1 MRVAYLVSRFPTVSE
16 TFVLR
21 ELDAVAADPRID
33 AELHALFPPPCEAV
47 VHPAALAWVP
57 RLHRPTPV
65 SGVRALAW
73 WLVRHPR
80 RTLSTLAIVTAGYA
94 RVPRVLPRA
103 LATVALACAHARG
116 LRADH
121 VHAHFASYPALAAWV
136 AWRLTG
142 TPYSFTAH
150 AHDLFIHQA
159 MLARKAADAAFVVAI
174 SEFNRRFLREH
185 AGTGPAVHVV
195 HCGVE
200 PERFPFRERR
210 PGSPPRL
217 VCVATLKAQKGQ
229 AVLLRALA
237 ALPAA
242 RLDLVGDGPDRARLE
257 AEAVRLGVT
266 ERVRFHGSL
275 PEAGVAEVLAAADV
289 FVLPSVIAPDGD
301 MEGIPVALMEA
312 LASGVPAVATRQSG
326 VPELVRDGETGFLAE
341 PGDADS
347 LREAIARAL
356 ESSTAA
362 AGRELVE
369 REFDQRRSARRLVEL
384 FSGDGGSSGR
394 SAG

>member
-1 MRVAYLVSRFPTVSE
+1 MRVAYFVSRFPTVSE

-21 ELDAVAADPRID
+21 ELDAVAAELDV
-33 AELHALFPPPCEAV
+33 ELHALFPPPDETV

-57 RLHRPTPV
+57 RLHRPTPLA
-65 SGVRALAW
+65 GVRALGW
-73 WLVRHPR
+73 WLMRRPR
-80 RTLSTLAIVTAGYA
+80 RTLATLAVVTAEYA
-94 RVPRVLPRA
+94 RVPRVLGRA
-103 LATVALACAHARG
+103 LATVALACAHART
-116 LRADH
+116 LRVDH

-159 MLARKAADAAFVVAI
+159 MLARKAADASFVVAI
-174 SEFNRRFLREH
+174 SDFNRRFLREH
-185 AGTGPAVHVV
+185 AGASPAVHVV

-200 PERFPFRERR
+200 PERFPFRPRT
-210 PGSPPRL
+210 PATPPRL
-217 VCVATLKAQKGQ
+217 VCVATLKSQKGQ

-237 ALPAA
+237 SLPGA
-242 RLDLVGDGPDRARLE
+242 RLDLVGDGPDRAGLE
-257 AEAVRLGVT
+257 AEAARLGVA
-266 ERVRFHGSL
+266 ERVTFHGSL
-275 PEAGVAEVLAAADV
+275 PEAEVAEVLATADV

-312 LASGVPAVATRQSG
+312 LASGLPAVATRQSG
-326 VPELVRDGETGFLAE
+326 VPELIRDAETGFLAE
-341 PGDADS
+341 PGDAGT
-347 LREAIARAL
+347 LRDAIGRAL
-356 ESSTAA
+356 AGSTAA

-384 FSGDGGSSGR
+384 FSGDAGSSGP